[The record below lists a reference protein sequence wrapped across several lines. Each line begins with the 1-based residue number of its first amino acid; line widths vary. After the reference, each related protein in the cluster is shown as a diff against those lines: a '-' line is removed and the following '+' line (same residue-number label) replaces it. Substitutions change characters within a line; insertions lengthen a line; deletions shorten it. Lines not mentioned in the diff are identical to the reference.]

1 MTTLYDVLGVPKDA
15 PPQLVKAAF
24 RARAKQLHPDA
35 GCNGNISDF
44 EILVRANRILSNPA
58 TRKRYDEFGY
68 VDERPEEKKLTDAWL
83 LLQNALAANL
93 PKITDVTAVDLVMI
107 IRAQVDDS
115 AAKGQAAM
123 NQAQTQIDRLI
134 AIRDRLQVKRGLAN
148 RFARMI
154 QGQINQAKEAMGRAQ
169 EQLDTHD
176 LALQLLED
184 YNYLYVRR
192 QHVISL
198 TLS

>member
-1 MTTLYDVLGVPKDA
+1 MTTLYDILGVPKNA
-15 PPQLVKAAF
+15 SPRLVKAAF

-35 GCNGNISDF
+35 GCNGSVSDF
-44 EILVRANRILSNPA
+44 EILVRANRILSDPA
-58 TRKRYDEFGY
+58 ARKRYDEFGY
-68 VDERPEEKKLTDAWL
+68 VDDRPEEKKLTDAWL

-93 PKITDVTAVDLVMI
+93 PKIADVTSVDLIMV

-115 AAKGQAAM
+115 ASKGQLAM
-123 NQAQTQIDRLI
+123 TQAEQQITRLA

-154 QGQINQAKEAMGRAQ
+154 QGQIDQAKEAMGRAQ
-169 EQLDTHD
+169 EQLDTHH